1 MSPEESRTRREQQ
14 QKAIERLSKPV
25 IHATEDKNME
35 TVAGGRKL
43 DAEACEK
50 MVTRLS
56 PSGDIQDQK
65 LQKLVAGVYKY
76 EEPKRLPD
84 SRIQENVERLTK
96 FEMDQRKQKVERLEA
111 KYYQVEPP
119 KTLPRDV
126 LDEHIN
132 RMYEATRLTE
142 EKQKRLEAKS
152 AYKPPKSK
160 RITADEMAD
169 LGSRLCKPKTT
180 DWRSHDMYGATHGM

>member
-1 MSPEESRTRREQQ
+1 MFYTSPTP
-14 QKAIERLSKPV
+14 ERNRPRATS
-25 IHATEDKNME
+25 IHARLCICLCGCLCPCHCPYLYHTSAHPPPPAR
-35 TVAGGRKL
+35 TSAGIHVHAVFSYLYTYLHRY
-43 DAEACEK
+43 
-50 MVTRLS
+50 LS
-56 PSGDIQDQK
+56 PP
-65 LQKLVAGVYKY
+65 L
-76 EEPKRLPD
+76 
-84 SRIQENVERLTK
+84 LTPLL
-96 FEMDQRKQKVERLEA
+96 FQKVERLEA

>member
-1 MSPEESRTRREQQ
+1 MASSPRNSPKTNDAGAYPAIAQSPAATSSSPMSPEESRTRREQQ

-96 FEMDQRKQKVERLEA
+96 FEMDQRKQVTGM
-111 KYYQVEPP
+111 QC
-119 KTLPRDV
+119 
-126 LDEHIN
+126 
-132 RMYEATRLTE
+132 TRR
-142 EKQKRLEAKS
+142 KQ
-152 AYKPPKSK
+152 
-160 RITADEMAD
+160 
-169 LGSRLCKPKTT
+169 
-180 DWRSHDMYGATHGM
+180 